1 MPIATQIYK
10 SIEIKVP
17 TLIINF
23 NPPKAKRKQN
33 TEKME
38 KNSSPPEMNLYFIF
52 NILFCI
58 LAMSYPHSFF
68 SLPSLITTKYHLIPE
83 TLTKHNLVSFNLP

>member
-23 NPPKAKRKQN
+23 NPPKAKENKKR
-33 TEKME
+33 
-38 KNSSPPEMNLYFIF
+38 
-52 NILFCI
+52 
-58 LAMSYPHSFF
+58 
-68 SLPSLITTKYHLIPE
+68 
-83 TLTKHNLVSFNLP
+83 